1 MRWLYLGVTG
11 DMPPPPGAIVWGSDR
26 QTGKI
31 GMLVNMD
38 AVAASWTMLLGNSV
52 PSASKSSVLLK
63 AVEAVRLGTTRAT
76 TPNRQRRRF
85 HVIDLDAMDSWM
97 DKASVDKEFF
107 AEKVGA
113 IVDRGMQQFVLDGAD
128 DTTTEV
134 LSE

>member
-1 MRWLYLGVTG
+1 
-11 DMPPPPGAIVWGSDR
+11 
-26 QTGKI
+26 
-31 GMLVNMD
+31 MD

-97 DKASVDKEFF
+97 EKSSVDKEFF
-107 AEKVGA
+107 AERVGL

-128 DTTTEV
+128 GASVEV
-134 LSE
+134 SSDD